1 MTTKEQTRFIS
12 RQPFSL
18 DTLIGFCGTKKLAT
32 RLAIDLGDA
41 LRRADAARN
50 WGYSDDTVFELSF
63 WDGTL
68 FIDSDEQYDLGIN
81 PESLVDFCFD
91 RQGMQQD
98 AYDEKLDATF
108 YLCSHG
114 QKTMDDVGRRFIAV
128 RYEYKEDSYA
138 VSAWWLT
145 KE

>member
-1 MTTKEQTRFIS
+1 MPTKEQTRFIS

-18 DTLIGFCGTKKLAT
+18 DTLVAFCGTKKLAT

-41 LRRADAARN
+41 LNEADRAENRGDSGDSA
-50 WGYSDDTVFELSF
+50 FELMF

-108 YLCSHG
+108 YLCRI
-114 QKTMDDVGRRFIAV
+114 KGRKFIAV
-128 RYEYKEDSYA
+128 RYEYKSDDYA

-145 KE
+145 KK